1 MSEWFFLQQMKK
13 SRSDGEDKEDKLRAI
28 RIQIRDALREES
40 ILKNKL
46 DTIPTKD
53 RLGHPRRIEWIE
65 ARSKYWDLSAKMRD
79 IEHGKSVTY
88 EKP

>member
-13 SRSDGEDKEDKLRAI
+13 RQSDGKDKEDKLSAI
-28 RIQIRDALREES
+28 RIQIRDTLREES

-46 DTIPTKD
+46 DTIPAKD
-53 RLGHPRRIEWIE
+53 RLGHPLRIEWVK
-65 ARSKYWDLSAKMRD
+65 ARSKYWDLIAEMRD
-79 IEHGKSVTY
+79 IEHGKSVTD

>member
-13 SRSDGEDKEDKLRAI
+13 RRSDGEDKEDKLSAI

-46 DTIPTKD
+46 DIIPPED
-53 RLGHPRRIEWIE
+53 RLGHPIRFEWIA
-65 ARSKYWDLSAKMRD
+65 ARSKYWDLIAKMRD
-79 IEHGKSVTY
+79 IEHGKSVTD
-88 EKP
+88 EEP